1 MPLIYLNKQTILTAL
16 WSTFAK
22 SPCAAQFI
30 TAKISKTFSFNFKK
44 LLTCKTPA
52 SPIIAYYFFDM
63 LSVLYT
69 PRPCIPFICLES
81 RVTYTLPV
89 GYDNATFSHTL
100 AGNLELLS
108 IKRTGLNQVTDP
120 FCLLLDQKIYHVL
133 IWLSVWIHTF
143 LKYLYTGHVTQK
155 KDAILPK
162 HQILIWKQLKLISVL
177 VPYSQQWSVI
187 QNIFRH
193 TYAWTSNLKISRWN
207 LAMFCYKIFKFTP
220 PGKMPQNQNTQI
232 KTTSFVACFII
243 GLSCFLGER

>member
-16 WSTFAK
+16 WCTFAK
-22 SPCAAQFI
+22 SPWAAQFI

-52 SPIIAYYFFDM
+52 CPTIAYYFFHL

-100 AGNLELLS
+100 VGNLELLS
-108 IKRTGLNQVTDP
+108 IKRTGLNQVIDP
-120 FCLLLDQKIYHVL
+120 FCLLLHQKIYDVL
-133 IWLSVWIHTF
+133 IWLSVWIYTF

-177 VPYSQQWSVI
+177 VPYSQQWSI
-187 QNIFRH
+187 MQYIFRH
-193 TYAWTSNLKISRWN
+193 TYAWTTNLKISRWN
-207 LAMFCYKIFKFTP
+207 LTMFCYKILSLLCQERSPK
-220 PGKMPQNQNTQI
+220 I
-232 KTTSFVACFII
+232 KIHK
-243 GLSCFLGER
+243 